1 MGKILFIFLVIIIN
15 SDAQQPDDDHYH
27 HNHTDEL
34 MEQVDSSKVHPVRE
48 EDVSMNNGDSHKNSV
63 KADLDDFPNLHPLV
77 VHFPIVLLLFG
88 AILQLIQIF
97 ILKRNMD
104 WVILLLVGV
113 GFIGAYIA
121 AVFAHPHTHDLTE
134 MAKQVLDQH
143 DKYADW
149 TLWSSAIA
157 ATLKLVS
164 LFLLK
169 RNRIFEILVF
179 LVLAFSAYSVSEA
192 GHYGSQLVYIEG
204 VGPQGE
210 YLESEN
216 NETHSH

>member
-1 MGKILFIFLVIIIN
+1 MTQ
-15 SDAQQPDDDHYH
+15 AQDNNENQDHTA
-27 HNHTDEL
+27 TDE
-34 MEQVDSSKVHPVRE
+34 EQHVEPDSIPTHAGFHAVTE
-48 EDVSMNNGDSHKNSV
+48 EKQKEKDTATKQSNHV
-63 KADLDDFPNLHPLV
+63 KAELDDFPNLHPLV

-88 AILQLIQIF
+88 AILQLIQLF
-97 ILKRNMD
+97 LLKRNMD
-104 WVILLLVGV
+104 WVILFVVGS

-121 AVFAHPHTHDLTE
+121 AVYAHPHTHDLTE
-134 MAKQVLDQH
+134 MAKNVLEEH

-169 RNRIFEILVF
+169 KNRVFEVLVF

-192 GHYGSQLVYIEG
+192 GHYGAQLVYIEG

-210 YLESEN
+210 YLESE
-216 NETHSH
+216 EEGHSH